1 MMFKKL
7 IVCFSLVLLT
17 FVFIFPIKVFAEES
31 IFLDLS
37 VEDEYYEDVKY
48 FYDQGIIKGNG
59 NGLFHPNELISIAEV
74 ITIAEKVLGNENNL
88 PEDWSWWQNPEYNAP
103 NIKIWEHDWN
113 LPGLLIKD
121 GYLSSASRNTIACI
135 LLNIAKEPIV
145 ATEPWEL
152 NSKDVFDYIIYYNN
166 MRIRGFW
173 EDNQE
178 GYIGVSR
185 AEFCH
190 ILRRFLNDKELSKPT
205 KEIFVK
211 INQKYKE
218 NRTETEKIEDYYRI
232 YNFMTKVPDNVQKLF
247 NKKGYSFY
255 YVDDAY
261 WEKHLKDIDYAG
273 GVYNHSKYKKSIVI
287 RQQNEE
293 TVLHEF
299 AHFIEEYYY
308 EYYNQTKKIYNEDK
322 KEINNKLM
330 FLTKNKYCYSNAQEY
345 FADGFSM
352 YFIETEKM
360 KEILPELYDI
370 YNKLME
376 EINSL
381 EL

>member
-1 MMFKKL
+1 MNVYGEEYIFKD
-7 IVCFSLVLLT
+7 FSVN
-17 FVFIFPIKVFAEES
+17 
-31 IFLDLS
+31 
-37 VEDEYYEDVKY
+37 DEYYEDVKF
-48 FYDQGIIKGNG
+48 FYDKGIIKGQKDD
-59 NGLFHPNELISIAEV
+59 LFHPKELITIAEV
-74 ITIAEKVLGNENNL
+74 ITITEKVIGDKNNL
-88 PEDWSWWQNPEYNAP
+88 PEDWSWWQNPEYNNP
-103 NIKIWEHDWN
+103 NIKIWKHDWN
-113 LPGLLIKD
+113 FPGLLIKD

-145 ATEPWEL
+145 VTEPWGL
-152 NSKDVFDYIIYYNN
+152 NSKDVFDYVIYYNN

-173 EDNQE
+173 EDEQE

-190 ILRRFLNDKELSKPT
+190 ILRRFLNDKELSKPS

-232 YNFMTKVPDNVQKLF
+232 YNFITKVPDNVQKLF

-261 WEKHLKDIDYAG
+261 WEKHLKDIDFAG
-273 GVYNHSKYKKSIVI
+273 GVYNHPKYRKSIVI

-308 EYYNQTKKIYNEDK
+308 EYYSQTKKIYNEDK

-330 FLTKNKYCYSNAQEY
+330 LITKNTYCNTSAQEY
-345 FADGFSM
+345 FAEGFAM
-352 YFIETEKM
+352 YFVENQKM
-360 KEILPELYDI
+360 KELLPELYKIYDELILKIKSLDI
-370 YNKLME
+370 
-376 EINSL
+376 
-381 EL
+381 